1 MLAASVLMAA
11 CTTGARIDGTIES
24 APSSDVVV
32 KLLNINR
39 YEVLDTVKTD
49 AAGKFSCKVKVE
61 EGQPEFV
68 YLFYKDTKV
77 ASLLLEKGDKVSV
90 EADTLGNY
98 TVEGSEESVRLAQV
112 EKNYAAAY
120 SKMNAIAQKMET
132 AEGDE
137 ALALGQEL
145 SKEYVAYYRQCVR
158 YILENSSSLTSVPV
172 LYQNFGVNLPVFSQS
187 TDAIHFVNVSDSL
200 QIRYPSSKYVRAL
213 KKEAER
219 RFGYLELE
227 SKFRAAEAV
236 GYPDIELPDLNANKV
251 RLSEVD
257 SKVVMIYF
265 WSSANAGQKM
275 FNLDFLKKIYDDY
288 HSRGFEIYQ
297 VALDVDKASWA
308 QVVKQQ
314 NLPWINVCD
323 GLGADSQY
331 VLTYNIAGLPSAFII
346 CDGELVDGQV
356 ADEKSLRRLLDKLLK

>member
-1 MLAASVLMAA
+1 MLAASVLMVA